1 MIKWLTAVILS
12 WFGWEINFGVSGL
25 GYFWWSKEETI
36 FHQAWWGGGN
46 QGRDDGVAEE
56 ADDGALGDDEWG
68 GDGAGAA
75 PELSHHWEAKEGSC
89 HWIHDEP

>member
-12 WFGWEINFGVSGL
+12 WFGGEINFGVLGL

-36 FHQAWWGGGN
+36 CHQAWWGGGN

-75 PELSHHWEAKEGSC
+75 P
-89 HWIHDEP
+89 